1 MKATVVYPIK
11 GYKIT
16 LGIKQRKIGAGLYNG
31 WGGKVETGETIR
43 KNIAREFTEETGGAT
58 CSPDKIH
65 PVALVHFFFVNN
77 DTDVPDFDVTFYIV
91 KEVTGVI
98 QDTNEMKDAK
108 EFAFDMVPYGKML
121 PADKEI
127 VSKILNGETFFGRV
141 YFNEDKTA
149 LRKPSYYEPRDPSL
163 LEI

>member
-31 WGGKVETGETIR
+31 WGGKVEEGETIR
-43 KNIAREFTEETGGAT
+43 QNICNEFEQETKGAKLY
-58 CSPDKIH
+58 PEKIH
-65 PVALVHFFFVNN
+65 PVALVHFFFADN
-77 DTDVPDFDVTFYIV
+77 DTDIPDFDVTFYIADEFV
-91 KEVTGVI
+91 GII
-98 QDTNEMKDAK
+98 QDTDEMKSAK
-108 EFAFDMVPYGKML
+108 PFSFDMVPYEKML

-127 VSKILNGETFFGRV
+127 ISKILNGETFFGRV